1 MAEYFSPTVVQP
13 AIPIA
18 DMTPL
23 ERWLLCAMFEHDVAG
38 DALYFFARTG
48 VNEPIAARPAD
59 VRSLLSAHEARE
71 SRAADIVRLG
81 LAACDPAAE
90 EVDIDLSLDGFEGVF
105 QDIVRR
111 SPTLD
116 HVQIMTSWT
125 CTRMRADGFGGT
137 ATFISA
143 EAIETMSTTSFLE
156 AALARLHG
164 DTAVPRLSSHPL
176 FCEPAP
182 RSRSAPPIR

>member
-38 DALYFFARTG
+38 DALYFFVRTG

-59 VRSLLSAHEARE
+59 VRSLLSANEASG
-71 SRAADIVRLG
+71 SRAADIVRLR

-90 EVDIDLSLDGFEGVF
+90 EVDIDLSMDGFEGVF

-125 CTRMRADGFGGT
+125 CTRMRADGFGGAATLIT
-137 ATFISA
+137 AD
-143 EAIETMSTTSFLE
+143 AIETMSTASFLE
-156 AALARLHG
+156 AALARLLRNT
-164 DTAVPRLSSHPL
+164 TAPD
-176 FCEPAP
+176 
-182 RSRSAPPIR
+182 